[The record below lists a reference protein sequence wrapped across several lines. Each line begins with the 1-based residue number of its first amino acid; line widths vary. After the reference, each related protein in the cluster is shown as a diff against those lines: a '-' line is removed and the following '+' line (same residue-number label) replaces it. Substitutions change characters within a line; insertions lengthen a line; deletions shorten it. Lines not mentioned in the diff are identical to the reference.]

1 MDRKRIGAI
10 SLLVAL
16 GALMASACGGDDGYG
31 SKATQPASNAATTAA
46 APPTSAAAGTTV
58 KVGTTAK
65 GPTLTDASGL
75 TLYVF
80 DKDTGG
86 KSACSGTCAGTWPAL
101 TVTGTAKPDG
111 LPSGLDTIAR
121 DDGAKQVTY
130 NGHPL
135 YHYAGDKGPGDTL
148 GDGVGGVWHV
158 ATQSVG
164 AAGSATAQAGGSG
177 YNY

>member
-10 SLLVAL
+10 LLMGAL
-16 GALMASACGGDDGYG
+16 GALMASACGGDG
-31 SKATQPASNAATTAA
+31 SKATQPASSAATAA
-46 APPTSAAAGTTV
+46 AASATTTATGTTV

-65 GPTLTDASGL
+65 GPTLTDGSGL

-86 KSACSGTCAGTWPAL
+86 RSACSGTCAGTWPAL
-101 TVTGTAKPDG
+101 TVAGTAKPDG